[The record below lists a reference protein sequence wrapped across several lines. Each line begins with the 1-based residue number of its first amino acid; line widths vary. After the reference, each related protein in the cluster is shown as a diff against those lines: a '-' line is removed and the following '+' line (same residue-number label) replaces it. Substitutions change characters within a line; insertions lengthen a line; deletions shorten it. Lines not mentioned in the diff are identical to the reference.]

1 MRSDFYGRQARA
13 RRRTGALLLAFLM
26 AVAAVVLA
34 LDVVIFTIVEY
45 EPRLALACSL
55 AVLAVILVGSS
66 YRSMQLLEGGGA
78 VARSLGGV
86 RLDRNAADP
95 QRRRLENVVEE
106 MAIAS
111 GVPMPEIYVL
121 EQESGINAFAAG
133 LTSANAAVAVTQGA
147 VERLDRDEL
156 QGVIAHEFSHILNGD
171 MRLNLRMVG
180 WVFGLM
186 MLGQI
191 GRIVL
196 RHAPRARRGA
206 GPLLLLAAAAVVIG
220 WLGQLAGRIL
230 QAAVSRQRERLA
242 DASAVQFTRDPDG
255 LKGAL
260 LKIAG
265 LGTGSRIAA
274 AGVDEVAHM
283 LFAPGTHRIFAT
295 HPPLAERIRALD
307 PGFDTDSL
315 PAMAAAALRRM
326 DEISGQGADAQ
337 SISHAMPA
345 TRAAVPAD
353 PAAIAALTG
362 RPDTMHVAHAR
373 ALRLALPESLR
384 NSAGSGGRA
393 RALVLAV
400 LLSGRAAVRVC
411 QLNAIERALGA
422 GERAAVEGVAPAAD
436 ALAPFLRL
444 PAVLQLFP
452 SLRRLPRTERQDLL
466 GLIADL
472 ARADAR
478 IEVFEYCLTRLLVS
492 ALRDE
497 LHARVPHGGRT
508 LAGAAGELQ
517 VLFSVLAQQGAADER
532 LARQAYE
539 AGMHRLL
546 PRQRP
551 GYAPREDW
559 PMALDAALERLERLH
574 PYAKEALIEA
584 LVCTLAHDGLIGVAE
599 AELLRTICT
608 MLHCP
613 LPPLLGRGPGDAGQ

>member
-1 MRSDFYGRQARA
+1 MRSDFYGRQASA
-13 RRRTGALLLAFLM
+13 RRRTRLLLLAFAA

-34 LDVVIFTIVEY
+34 LDAVIFTFVEY
-45 EPRLALACSL
+45 EPRLALSCSL
-55 AVLAVILVGSS
+55 AIVAVILVGSV

-86 RLDRNAADP
+86 RVDRNAADL
-95 QRRRLENVVEE
+95 QRKRLHNVVEE

-133 LTSANAAVAVTQGA
+133 FTSANAAVAVTQGA
-147 VERLDRDEL
+147 VERLGRDEL

-191 GRIVL
+191 GRVVL

-206 GPLLLLAAAAVVIG
+206 GPFLLVAVAAVVIG

-242 DASAVQFTRDPDG
+242 DASAVQFTRDPEG

-265 LGTGSRIAA
+265 LAAGSRLAA
-274 AGVDEVAHM
+274 DRVDEVAHM
-283 LFAPGTHRIFAT
+283 LFAPGMRRLFAT
-295 HPPLAERIRALD
+295 HPPLVERIGALD
-307 PGFDTDSL
+307 PGFEAADL
-315 PAMAAAALRRM
+315 PAAVAAALRRM
-326 DEISGQGADAQ
+326 DEIAAGGSGDEPIAHAAPEMPGAA
-337 SISHAMPA
+337 
-345 TRAAVPAD
+345 PAD
-353 PAAIAALTG
+353 PAVIASQAG
-362 RPDTMHVAHAR
+362 RPQTVHMAHAHV
-373 ALRLALPESLR
+373 LRLALPESLR
-384 NSAGSGGRA
+384 EFAESGGRA
-393 RALVLAV
+393 RVLALAV
-400 LLSGRAAVRVC
+400 LLSGRETVRGR
-411 QLNAIERALGA
+411 QLERIARALGA
-422 GERAAVEGVAPAAD
+422 HERAAVESAVPAAD

-452 SLRRLPRTERQDLL
+452 ALRRLPRAERKDLL
-466 GLIADL
+466 ELIGDL

-478 IEVFEYCLTRLLVS
+478 IEVFEYCLTRLLAT

-497 LHARVPHGGRT
+497 LQARVPHGRGT
-508 LAGAAGELQ
+508 LAGAAEELR
-517 VLFSVLAQQGAADER
+517 VLFSALAQHGAADER

-546 PRQRP
+546 PRHRP
-551 GYAPREDW
+551 EYAPREDW
-559 PMALDAALERLERLH
+559 PAALDAALERLDRLH
-574 PYAKEALIEA
+574 PYAKEALVEA
-584 LVCTLAHDGLIGVAE
+584 LVCTLSHDGLIGVAE
-599 AELLRTICT
+599 AELLRTICAIV
-608 MLHCP
+608 HCP
-613 LPPLLGRGPGDAGQ
+613 LPPLLPAA